1 MTFKNYL
8 TTPTGRYCQLQD
20 ISNEDYIVL
29 VKYLQGEDYKKF
41 YECLSELAKRDIP
54 DFDDCD
60 IVEKCY
66 IWLAMCMYSIR
77 GIIEVNTPQ
86 IGTQEV
92 PISDILN
99 NIESQYIPNKTLDY
113 KLSESF
119 ILTFAYP
126 KSFTFEGSLPIIDY
140 YSGLVSI
147 NGDVVSNEQKEM
159 LKSKLPTKHI
169 SFIEGIMR
177 EGFTHEIDLLHGV
190 PFNSLKINAFGEGLL
205 ANVVSF
211 FKMPLDV
218 IYKLM
223 YASIRHLRMSYSD
236 FMKISHNESTILL
249 QLVADENRQE
259 KEENKEGNMQT
270 IGKMMQNHYD

>member
-177 EGFTHEIDLLHGV
+177 EGFIHEIDLLHGV